1 MATGCT
7 LRPTTD
13 PQSCQK
19 MSDVKQ
25 QRTAAFVLRHWSLQ
39 KSHAAPYA
47 WSESLL
53 PCGGEGD
60 RRPDEGDDRHH
71 VLRGNKAT
79 VVHSG
84 KRTSRIC
91 RSANGRVE
99 SATAGEDRPA
109 MGGETTAPSQ
119 HAQPWHFFRE
129 DHGVCSSGGAILRP
143 RGPIRRSSRTRP
155 IGTVRITR
163 FAPSDIT
170 TSATTTVEKSS
181 TTCQTT
187 RISGRIWRMLRNF
200 QESALS

>member
-129 DHGVCSSGGAILRP
+129 DHGVCSSGGEA
-143 RGPIRRSSRTRP
+143 GAKAVVGRSIDGATKRNHSNVLYP
-155 IGTVRITR
+155 KALVAV
-163 FAPSDIT
+163 FARS
-170 TSATTTVEKSS
+170 V
-181 TTCQTT
+181 
-187 RISGRIWRMLRNF
+187 
-200 QESALS
+200 